1 MRCPHVAAPLTV
13 ALFLIAAA
21 SRPLV
26 STAAAPTFLET
37 NVPTARPDTDHV
49 YRIVGKA
56 RVLFFWVSADDVGGA
71 RITRRVG
78 ENHQSMA
85 LLIGSEPARAPRGV
99 NEWGY
104 IREDMVGDV
113 ATIFGIRT
121 AGDRDESLD
130 QAEARRTEP
139 SRMTELGVL
148 CSTVS
153 PLEASSRTT
162 TVFVGR
168 DVTYRDVDSVLDLV
182 EKSARWKELHT
193 AHANGIAPGFLTALD
208 VLMRSS
214 AASVRES
221 GLAPK
226 EVRVAYVYKDAV
238 YDLIPRRIER
248 VPVLQTKSG
257 LFHNLLRSDISVR
270 NRSTGSTTGFS
281 ITYGTSGA
289 LTGIPVAAVYQP
301 NWWFKVELAL
311 DERQDV
317 PVDPAADS
325 SVSHRISAVCS
336 PKSFSS
342 RIRLPLSFLLFRM

>member
-1 MRCPHVAAPLTV
+1 MAVLLAV
-13 ALFLIAAA
+13 ALFFIATA
-21 SRPLV
+21 SGPLL
-26 STAAAPTFLET
+26 STVMALTFLET
-37 NVPTARPDTDHV
+37 NVTNVRPDTDHV
-49 YRIVGKA
+49 YRIVGKV

-78 ENHQSMA
+78 ENNQSIA

-104 IREDMVGDV
+104 IREDTVGDV
-113 ATIFGIRT
+113 TTIFGIRT
-121 AGDRDESLD
+121 AADRDESLD
-130 QAEARRTEP
+130 QAEARRTTP

-162 TVFVGR
+162 TLYVGR
-168 DVTYRDVDSVLDLV
+168 DVTYGAVDSVLGAL
-182 EKSARWKELHT
+182 EESARWKELHT
-193 AHANGIAPGFLTALD
+193 ARADGIAPGFLTALD

-214 AASVRES
+214 AATGRES
-221 GLAPK
+221 GFAPK
-226 EVRVAYVYKDAV
+226 EMRVAYVYKDAV

-257 LFHNLLRSDISVR
+257 LFHNLLRSDIAVR

-289 LTGIPVAAVYQP
+289 LAGIPVAATYQP

-325 SVSHRISAVCS
+325 SVSRRISAVCS
-336 PKSFSS
+336 TKHESTAVTP
-342 RIRLPLSFLLFRM
+342 